1 LKSRSPFKPLWLQWC
16 ASTLLGLCLLLA
28 WAHPAHAATEP
39 TPDDDRLVL
48 VMLQLPRAH
57 FRPEGSYASSYGA
70 SVGRQARL
78 QVAQAL
84 AQDFKLQLR
93 SEWPMPALAI
103 DCFVMQLPAAD
114 SRSPADVAQAVSA
127 DKRVAWAQLSQQF
140 QGLATS
146 PEPSAAQ
153 EPLYAAQPAAGQW
166 HLAALHRVSTGRG
179 VRIAIIDSG
188 VDQQHPDLQG
198 QLERATSFVDDL
210 PPPPELHG
218 TAVAGIIAA
227 RADNHLGIAGVAP
240 DARLLALRAC
250 RQAGTDQTLCSS
262 LSLAKALHAAIDD
275 GAQILNLS
283 WGGPPDKLLG
293 LLLDQAM
300 ARGAA
305 VVAAQPGRPGQFPA
319 AHPGVLTVSTTAA
332 ATVTSSAGD
341 TVSAPG
347 RDVPS
352 TVPGGGWGLVNGSSY
367 AAPHVAGLLALLQ
380 AVDGQRWRPGTARQ
394 SLVLDA
400 QGRVDACASLAKRL
414 PASAAVKLETRDNG
428 CEPARHTAR

>member
-1 LKSRSPFKPLWLQWC
+1 MRLPLMRTGLLRG
-16 ASTLLGLCLLLA
+16 LLGLCLLLA
-28 WAHPAHAATEP
+28 WVLPAHAASEP
-39 TPDDDRLVL
+39 APDDDRLVL

-78 QVAQAL
+78 QVAQSL

-93 SEWPMPALAI
+93 SEWPMPALAL
-103 DCFVMQLPAAD
+103 DCFVMQLPAQD
-114 SRSPADVAQAVSA
+114 VRSASEVATAVSA
-127 DKRVAWAQLSQQF
+127 DKRVAWAQVSQQF
-140 QGLATS
+140 QGLAAA
-146 PEPSAAQ
+146 PEATATAAQ

-179 VRIAIIDSG
+179 VRIAVIDSG

-198 QLERATSFVDDL
+198 QLERASSFVDDL

-227 RADNHLGIAGVAP
+227 RADNRQGIAGVAP

-250 RQAGTDQTLCSS
+250 KQAGADQTLCST

-305 VVAAQPGRPGQFPA
+305 VVAAQPTRPGQFPGG
-319 AHPGVLTVSTTAA
+319 HPGVLTVATAA
-332 ATVTSSAGD
+332 SGPAFASLGD

-352 TVPGGGWGLVNGSSY
+352 TVPGGGWALVTGSSY
-367 AAPHVAGLLALLQ
+367 AAPHVAGLLALIR
-380 AVDGQRWRPGTARQ
+380 AVDGQRWRAGSARQ
-394 SLVLDA
+394 ALVLDA
-400 QGRVDACASLAKRL
+400 QGRVDACASLARRL
-414 PASAAVKLETRDNG
+414 PASAAAKLETRDKG
-428 CEPARHTAR
+428 CEIARHTVR